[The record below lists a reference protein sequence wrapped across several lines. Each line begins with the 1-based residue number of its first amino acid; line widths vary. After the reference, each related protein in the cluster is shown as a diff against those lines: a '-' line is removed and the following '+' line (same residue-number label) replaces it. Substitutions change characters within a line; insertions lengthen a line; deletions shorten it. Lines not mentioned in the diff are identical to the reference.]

1 MEEFKIIKMGSELTE
16 KEIKEA
22 EDFGQLL
29 KKHQRFVKKKKWIVG
44 GVIAAGVFLLGGV
57 VLFFQNNENKDPI
70 SSDTTLSEIV
80 TSAINK
86 PFELIDAKD
95 TLWVS
100 NQLGDTL
107 KYGNTKIIIPAHAF
121 VDSNGEQIIG
131 NVAIT
136 YEEYHTP
143 VEAFISGIPMTYDS
157 AGIEFHFETAGM
169 FDIRGFYGKTPVL
182 IDKPLEVRLASKQA
196 GDYYNKYFFNEES
209 KAWEFI
215 SKDSIEKNEP
225 ISIQEKLI
233 TIDKLNQ
240 VNRELAKVKKREPQ
254 KRKRNSVCVKL
265 EVDSTEFPE
274 FDDFKELLFE
284 LDESEKSFKKEFA
297 DIEWDD
303 AKLKRN
309 KDNLEIHVFRKFK
322 KTILKVNP
330 VYEGLAF
337 ENAMSRFESVTKQK
351 SDSLTKKKKELKAKI
366 NSFSNGVKPEESLEG
381 FVTRVFSIGKFGVYN
396 SDFPQKMPKGQL
408 LMVEYLKK
416 SDNPK
421 KDTLKLKSLYLV
433 EEDNNALFSLSPS
446 ETLSFNPNNKSVLW
460 GVTMDNKLAIFK
472 SDYFDEIPRNYE
484 GIYNLEFDLVEKD
497 LFTKDTIVKQLDIE
511 ALFNTI

>member
-1 MEEFKIIKMGSELTE
+1 MENELTE
-16 KEIKEA
+16 EEIGNS

-29 KKHQRFVKKKKWIVG
+29 KKHQRFVNKKKWIVG
-44 GVIAAGVFLLGGV
+44 GVIAAGVFLLGGLI
-57 VLFFQNNENKDPI
+57 LFLNGNENIEPI
-70 SSDTTLSEIV
+70 QPNAPVNE
-80 TSAINK
+80 TSLCSINK
-86 PFELIDAKD
+86 PFELFYAKD
-95 TLWVS
+95 TLWVN

-121 VDSNGEQIIG
+121 VDSNREQIIG

-169 FDIRGFYGKTPVL
+169 FDIRGFASGNPVF
-182 IDKPLEVRLASKQA
+182 IDKPLEVQLASKQK
-196 GDYYNKYFFNEES
+196 GDYYNKYFFYENSGE
-209 KAWEFI
+209 WEFI

-240 VNRELAKVKKREPQ
+240 VNRELEKVKKSEPQ

-265 EVDSTEFPE
+265 EVDSSEFPE

-297 DIEWDD
+297 TIEWDD
-303 AKLKRN
+303 AKLIRN
-309 KDNLEIHVFRKFK
+309 EDNLEIHVFRKFK
-322 KTILKVNP
+322 KTIFKVNP

-337 ENAMSRFESVTKQK
+337 DNAMSRFESVTKQK
-351 SDSLTKKKKELKAKI
+351 NDSLTKKKKELKAKI
-366 NSFSNGVKPEESLEG
+366 NSFNNGVKPKESLEG

-408 LMVEYLKK
+408 LMVQYLKK
-416 SDNPK
+416 SDIPK

-433 EEDNNALFSLSPS
+433 EENNNALFSLSPS

-484 GIYNLEFDLVEKD
+484 GIYNLEFDLIEKD
-497 LFTKDTIVKQLDIE
+497 LFIKDTIVKQLDIE